1 MLEARTPGV
10 DPAREA
16 PLDPAEGALEQR
28 LHAPLAW
35 VLGLLLKRV
44 GALAVAL
51 VVLLPPGIGARGDGG
66 DEICTSSGRLGDNP
80 KPAPR
85 GPGPPYA
92 GGTAVDANAAGLGVG
107 PEFAGGAGAP

>member
-66 DEICTSSGRLGDNP
+66 MRYVHQVGDLATTP
-80 KPAPR
+80 SPLPE
-85 GPGPPYA
+85 GLGPPMPVA
-92 GGTAVDANAAGLGVG
+92 RLSMLMPLA
-107 PEFAGGAGAP
+107 